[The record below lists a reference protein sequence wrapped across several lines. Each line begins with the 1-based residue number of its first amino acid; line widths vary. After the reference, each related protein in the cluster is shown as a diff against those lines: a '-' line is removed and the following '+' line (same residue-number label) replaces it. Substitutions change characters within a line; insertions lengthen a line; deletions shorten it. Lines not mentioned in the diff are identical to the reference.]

1 MARDVTAAAAAFAY
15 TCGLAV
21 TDAGA
26 DEDAVAAELRRDV
39 RVAMPASSEDV
50 LATMAPYD
58 EPEFEPS
65 DFSSSSDDET
75 RERAVVGF
83 YMHAA
88 TP

>member
-1 MARDVTAAAAAFAY
+1 MTVAAAAFAY
-15 TCGLAV
+15 ACGLAV

-26 DEDAVAAELRRDV
+26 DGDSVAAELRRGV
-39 RVAMPASSEDV
+39 RVAVPTSSEDV
-50 LATMAPYD
+50 LASASAMAPYD

-75 RERAVVGF
+75 RERAVLGF

>member
-26 DEDAVAAELRRDV
+26 DEDAVAD
-39 RVAMPASSEDV
+39 AMPASSEDV